1 LRASRERLVLAA
13 DADRRAIERDLHGGV
28 QQHLVALTVNMQ
40 LAGRLLATDPPAAQ
54 ALLEAMQRDVQ
65 QALDEAAQLAQR
77 IYPPLLEARGLGA
90 LLRSVAASAPVPV
103 RIEATASASCPPEV
117 AVAVYFC
124 VLELLDNATTGAR
137 LTVKVR
143 EEEGALVFEVIKDEP
158 RSAVTATRSDSEFDR
173 LRDRVE
179 ALGGQLTVLS
189 EPGGGTRVS
198 GSLPFSR

>member
-1 LRASRERLVLAA
+1 MAA
-13 DADRRAIERDLHGGV
+13 DDDRRAIERDLHEGV
-28 QQHLVALTVNMQ
+28 QQHLVALTVNLQ
-40 LAGRLLATDPPAAQ
+40 LAGRLLTTDPPAAQ
-54 ALLEAMQRDVQ
+54 ALLEEMQRDVQ

-77 IYPPLLEARGLGA
+77 IYPPLLGARGLGA

-103 RIEATASASCPPEV
+103 RLEATVSAGCPPEV

-124 VLELLDNATTGAR
+124 VLDLLDNAPTGAR
-137 LTVKVR
+137 LTVTVR
-143 EEEGALVFEVIKDEP
+143 EEEEALVFEVSKDEP
-158 RSAVTATRSDSEFDR
+158 RSAVTATRSGLELDR

-198 GSLPFSR
+198 GFLPFSR